1 MGGGDAI
8 KSGSYR
14 LQTYPLLPGGYVIII
29 IIIKPLSESQ
39 GTDKHWSVDRRDCTV
54 FNAFM

>member
-29 IIIKPLSESQ
+29 IIKPLSESQ
-39 GTDKHWSVDRRDCTV
+39 GTEKHWSVDRRDCTV